1 MKKYVTSVPI
11 ALSLM
16 ASLAACQKR
25 SNKNPIENAREAISD
40 VDLQSKSFLGDCSIN
55 LGDALAS
62 FVASSGK
69 YSVKSSRDQ
78 FQFVGANL
86 TRTTRIYESADCTGQ
101 DVLMFKETGAFHVDP
116 DKRAEDQSNF
126 IDITYDRLTLVAQS
140 EFGVQLANEIKICGH
155 EDWSV
160 GKEIEV
166 TAQAEDVSCYRKKLP
181 SQEADVYRLENNNL
195 YFGER
200 DALLK
205 SRQSRPAR
213 VDLKT
218 KYSAK

>member
-1 MKKYVTSVPI
+1 MKKYVTSVPV
-11 ALSLM
+11 ALTLM
-16 ASLAACQKR
+16 ASLVACQKR

-40 VDLQSKSFLGDCSIN
+40 IDLQSKSFVGDCSID
-55 LGDALAS
+55 LGDALVS

-69 YSVKSSRDQ
+69 YSVKSSRDE

-101 DVLMFKETGAFHVDP
+101 DALMYKETGAFHVDS
-116 DKRAEDQSNF
+116 DKRAEDQSKF
-126 IDITYDRLTLVAQS
+126 IDITYDRLSLVAQS
-140 EFGVQLANEIKICGH
+140 EFGVQLANDIKICGR
-155 EDWSV
+155 EDWTV

-166 TAQAEDVSCYRKKLP
+166 TAQSEDVSCYRKKLP
-181 SQEADVYRLENNNL
+181 SKEADVYRLEKNNL

-200 DALLK
+200 DSLLK
-205 SRQSRPAR
+205 NLESRPAR

-218 KYSAK
+218 KYSVK